1 MSSRWLVAILVV
13 ALACSAVVVYALV
26 EVTGRFSAAVDD
38 PSTAVSGVL
47 PAGSPSVDPSPAGP
61 STIGG
66 SQGPSGT
73 GPDGI
78 DPTSDRGGRITTGA
92 GVSATSTVPPPT
104 LPGSGVTVPAAW
116 SGTAR
121 LTITVDGDCADTGG
135 TSTYSGLAADL
146 ALQAPVRGTDPFGD
160 PNPFSMT
167 LGVTPAA
174 IPGLA
179 LYSAAAGDDGTVRRT
194 WWLAD
199 GADPAA
205 PDRTAISGAL
215 ISDRTID
222 GAVPP
227 NLLVDNETDLL
238 PCQSGRPSGVS
249 RTLGAGSSLSGW
261 VSPTAAVIDVTG
273 TTTDGERVIALHAEL
288 QRLPTAG

>member
-1 MSSRWLVAILVV
+1 MARRSAISSRWLIVILVA
-13 ALACSAVVVYALV
+13 ALVCSALVVYALV
-26 EVTGRFSAAVDD
+26 QVTGRFSDAMTEPSADAAAVPPGAWSAASSAPVGQD
-38 PSTAVSGVL
+38 
-47 PAGSPSVDPSPAGP
+47 GSSASPDV
-61 STIGG
+61 T
-66 SQGPSGT
+66 
-73 GPDGI
+73 
-78 DPTSDRGGRITTGA
+78 DPTSDRGGRPA
-92 GVSATSTVPPPT
+92 MTSGIPTSSPAAAPP

-121 LTITVDGDCADTGG
+121 LTITVNGDCADTGG
-135 TSTYSGLAADL
+135 TSTYSGLTAEL
-146 ALQAPVRGTDPFGD
+146 ALQAPVRGNDPFGD

-179 LYSAAAGDDGTVRRT
+179 LYSAEVGDDGAVRRT

-199 GADPAA
+199 GTDPAA
-205 PDRTAISGAL
+205 ADRTVISGSL

-222 GAVPP
+222 GALPP

-273 TTTDGERVIALHAEL
+273 TTTDGERTIDLHAEL
-288 QRLPTAG
+288 ERLPAGG